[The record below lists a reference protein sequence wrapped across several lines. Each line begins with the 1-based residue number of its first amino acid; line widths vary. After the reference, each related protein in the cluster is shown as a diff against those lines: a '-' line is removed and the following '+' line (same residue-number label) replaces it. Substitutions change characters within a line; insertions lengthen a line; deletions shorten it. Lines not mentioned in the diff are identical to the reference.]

1 MKRTP
6 CFTDKLRPDV
16 KFQPQQEP
24 RPACPERYQRCR
36 ETIGRLKPRKS
47 VGKMPAALDPPGS
60 KTGPLPPVHIH
71 LSDFD
76 RCGIAKAR
84 IRKVR
89 PNFLRTINRYALFCS
104 RRSGRRGNPL
114 ACSSR
119 ARKLKPKCHAR
130 SERKGRNL
138 FHNFPQLDRRASTAL
153 IDVRRW
159 PVRRSPA
166 TSDRS
171 SASSPSAV
179 SHLSHPASVPARP
192 PVRVGDRDRGSL
204 PLGTTMAKPLFEG
217 TPFPSRPRRWDLPPP
232 RASSAYNSSWVA
244 CIGTNR
250 NSLMLK
256 GGAFV
261 RRNI

>member
-60 KTGPLPPVHIH
+60 KTGPQYRRFTFTFWTSTAVALLGTH
-71 LSDFD
+71 S
-76 RCGIAKAR
+76 
-84 IRKVR
+84 KVR
-89 PNFLRTINRYALFCS
+89 PNFLRTINRCALFCS

-138 FHNFPQLDRRASTAL
+138 FHNFPQLDRRASTAHHQDQAQGAGARSSRGPHL
-153 IDVRRW
+153 LLTIVCGHKNQLDDVILRVHQNRRA
-159 PVRRSPA
+159 RRP
-166 TSDRS
+166 DRS
-171 SASSPSAV
+171 
-179 SHLSHPASVPARP
+179 
-192 PVRVGDRDRGSL
+192 
-204 PLGTTMAKPLFEG
+204 KPTG
-217 TPFPSRPRRWDLPPP
+217 
-232 RASSAYNSSWVA
+232 
-244 CIGTNR
+244 
-250 NSLMLK
+250 
-256 GGAFV
+256 
-261 RRNI
+261 

>member
-1 MKRTP
+1 VPQRRT
-6 CFTDKLRPDV
+6 TR
-16 KFQPQQEP
+16 
-24 RPACPERYQRCR
+24 
-36 ETIGRLKPRKS
+36 TKPRARALEAAAAHTCCLRSS
-47 VGKMPAALDPPGS
+47 VVTRTNWIGVVLSVPWGPTAA
-60 KTGPLPPVHIH
+60 
-71 LSDFD
+71 F
-76 RCGIAKAR
+76 
-84 IRKVR
+84 
-89 PNFLRTINRYALFCS
+89 
-104 RRSGRRGNPL
+104 
-114 ACSSR
+114 
-119 ARKLKPKCHAR
+119 
-130 SERKGRNL
+130 
-138 FHNFPQLDRRASTAL
+138 